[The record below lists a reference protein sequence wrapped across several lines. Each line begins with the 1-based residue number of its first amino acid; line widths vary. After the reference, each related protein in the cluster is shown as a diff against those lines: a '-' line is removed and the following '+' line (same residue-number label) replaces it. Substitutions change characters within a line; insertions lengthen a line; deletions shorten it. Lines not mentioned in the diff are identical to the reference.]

1 MSAIKLLMS
10 DQLTFMSTLIGY
22 VEMYQLAFHENYFRT
37 NLLDR
42 DWYLFVTVD
51 SANICVQLS
60 DCTQACIFT
69 GYFAVFLELCIYI
82 GVLFFSDKL
91 YKEIRDLNFEVVVQV
106 HSTDFNFCL
115 FM

>member
-1 MSAIKLLMS
+1 MS

-69 GYFAVFLELCIYI
+69 GYFAVFGAMHLHWC
-82 GVLFFSDKL
+82 LFLFSDKL